1 MFKLEYLQDFSST
14 YLPDIKSLTNTAS
27 STTANETLPKF
38 NILENQSE
46 LNLLA
51 IGTANS
57 SVHLYVFGTLPLASI
72 QLDGYLQEPC
82 SIHQMYFS
90 QNLDTMYVTAHT
102 NSNLV
107 RIVLIDSCLLKTHG
121 KELYSIASKH
131 EHLKALLDYL
141 FSTITT
147 IKENWEN
154 ILLEMDTKLSK
165 YAARVPKG
173 GITADFL
180 DLLMFGTYTNEIE
193 EFLVHDLTKKGLE
206 KFGQIIEMS
215 YGSIQK
221 LLLKYVAKMGQN
233 ISYHLAELRGLA
245 RLKSRFFVM
254 GLYEKNVT
262 EAIHSNGAFLI
273 KTGEMQQIINQ
284 SIVSYKA
291 FFRWLYT
298 SVMHLIDEPVPPE
311 IPKMTQQDQTSI
323 AEFLMNFDRIGG
335 ENSELI
341 MERLGQY
348 LANAPLTIERN
359 MNNNEWDLFLKENSC
374 FADHPLIL
382 KHYKEMSLVQQLNHL
397 KQSIDAIF
405 AKPKKAVMGR
415 FKTIAALTC
424 FRLLGKIC
432 SSRINSENNTTYMA
446 FLCSEAP
453 CELMCFLEVAKN
465 KTRCVYVSFFHNKK
479 YDVMDLSFYS
489 AKFLTVLLQHSNTT
503 VLCQLQLAAITDKLV
518 DINPKAAVYEQN
530 IPKVNACEL
539 AAPYKHIDSMLAK
552 QIAVSGSR
560 SVCIVLAD
568 NKRQVRIYEMEAEEE
583 EEEDVDM
590 STNTV
595 RDSDMSVLD
604 SFISD

>member
-1 MFKLEYLQDFSST
+1 M
-14 YLPDIKSLTNTAS
+14 PDIKSLTSTAS

-51 IGTANS
+51 IGTGNG

-72 QLDGYLQEPC
+72 DLNSYLKEPC
-82 SIHQMYFS
+82 IIHQIYFS
-90 QNLDTMYVTAHT
+90 QNLDLMYVTTHT
-102 NSNLV
+102 NSHLV
-107 RIVLIDSCLLKTHG
+107 KVVIIDSALLKTHG

-131 EHLKALLDYL
+131 EHLKALVDYL

-165 YAARVPKG
+165 YASRVPKG

-245 RLKSRFFVM
+245 RLKNRFLVM
-254 GLYEKNVT
+254 GLYERNIT

-348 LANAPLTIERN
+348 LADAPLTIERN

-374 FADHPLIL
+374 LADHPLIL
-382 KHYKEMSLVQQLNHL
+382 QHYKDMSLVQQLNHL

-405 AKPKKAVMGR
+405 AKPKEAVMGR
-415 FKTIAALTC
+415 FKTIDAITC
-424 FRLLGKIC
+424 FRLPGRIC
-432 SSRINSENNTTYMA
+432 ASRINSENNTTYLA
-446 FLCSEAP
+446 FLCAEPP
-453 CELMCFLEVAKN
+453 CELMCLLEVAKN
-465 KTRCVYVSFFHNKK
+465 TTRCVYIYFLQNKK
-479 YDVMDLSFYS
+479 YDIMDFSFYS
-489 AKFLTVLLQHSNTT
+489 AKFLTVLLQHANTS
-503 VLCQLQLAAITDKLV
+503 VLCQLQLVALSEKFVEIDPNK
-518 DINPKAAVYEQN
+518 PVYEQN
-530 IPKVNACEL
+530 IPRVNACEL
-539 AAPYKHIDSMLAK
+539 AAPYKNIDGMLAT

-583 EEEDVDM
+583 EEEDADM
-590 STNTV
+590 SANTV
-595 RDSDMSVLD
+595 RDSDMSVLES
-604 SFISD
+604 SFITD